1 VVAMVTIVTYKIQKS
16 PLNLRTTTNFL
27 QLVEDEWIKSYLK
40 STFLQDFWKF
50 LVPSVFN
57 RSNSPVALA
66 RVRLSALHGEYSNT
80 KNQSSGGQTYDNESQ
95 DCAEEGQAFTLGCSY
110 SNS

>member
-1 VVAMVTIVTYKIQKS
+1 MVAMAAKVTYKIQKS

-27 QLVEDEWIKSYLK
+27 QLVVDERIKSNLK
-40 STFLQDFWKF
+40 STSLQDFWKF

-110 SNS
+110 SDS